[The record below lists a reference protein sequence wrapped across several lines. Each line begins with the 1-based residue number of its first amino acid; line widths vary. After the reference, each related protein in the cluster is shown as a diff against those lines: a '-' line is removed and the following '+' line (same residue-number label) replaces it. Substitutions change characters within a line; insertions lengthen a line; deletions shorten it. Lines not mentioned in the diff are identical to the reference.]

1 MGHAQF
7 VAGDWGTTHC
17 RLFLCQADGEVLDTV
32 TGAGAADARG
42 RYENIF
48 DDLQTPWRQ
57 RYGALP
63 TILCGMVGSSIGW
76 VQAPYVP
83 CPALPGQIAANCV
96 SPPDRCISIVPG
108 LSCRNRFGAP
118 DFLRGEETQIMG
130 LLSNNLALCRGRH
143 LLCLPGTH
151 SKWVLMKEGVISE
164 FLTAPTGEVFAVLQ
178 DHSVLVRDA
187 PQAANSVGG
196 DSFEQGLAEF
206 NRFPQAQLLHRL
218 FECRARRLSGELAP
232 QAAAAFLS
240 GLLIASDVAG
250 ALRALPQAIAG
261 HTVHLIGSPELTALY
276 ARALEHHG
284 YASAR
289 YEGAAAAIAGLVQ
302 VYRQLHNRMVIDAA
316 H

>member
-1 MGHAQF
+1 MGQPQF

-17 RLFLCQADGEVLDTV
+17 RLFLCQGDGSVLDSV
-32 TGAGAADARG
+32 TGPGAADSRG
-42 RYENIF
+42 RFETIF
-48 DDLQTPWRQ
+48 DGLQSPWRQ

-76 VQAPYVP
+76 VQAPYVA
-83 CPALPGQIAANCV
+83 CPALPTQIAAACV
-96 SPPDRCISIVPG
+96 SPPDDSISIVPG

-130 LLSNNLALCRGRH
+130 ALSKDAALCRGHR

-151 SKWVLMKEGVISE
+151 TKWVLLEDGAISE
-164 FLTAPTGEVFAVLQ
+164 FLTAPTGEVFALLQ
-178 DHSVLVRDA
+178 EHSVLVRDA
-187 PQAANSVGG
+187 PQAATAPGG
-196 DSFEQGLAEF
+196 ESFEQGLAEF

-218 FECRARRLSGELAP
+218 FECRARRLSGELTP

-250 ALRALPQAIAG
+250 ALQALPHAVAG
-261 HTVHLIGSPELTALY
+261 RSVQLIGSPQLNTLY
-276 ARALEHHG
+276 ASALERHG
-284 YASAR
+284 YASAQV
-289 YEGAAAAIAGLVQ
+289 EGAAASIAGLLQ
-302 VYRQLHNRMVIDAA
+302 VYLNAA